1 MRKIVLATQN
11 QGKIAEFERLL
22 AQFAQDIQ
30 VLGLRD
36 FPEMPDIAETGETFT
51 ENALLKARG
60 VCAYTNLPALA
71 DDSGLCIDF
80 LNGDPGIYSAR
91 WSGTHGDDLA
101 NINKVLAQLDGVVAS
116 ERGAHFLCEVALVF
130 PKGHKS
136 EDQEV
141 IESGKLQGFITFAP
155 RGSAGFGYDPIFQP
169 ANQSTKMGLTL
180 GEFAHGEKDKI
191 SHRGIALR
199 AIAPRIKEL
208 L

>member
-36 FPEMPDIAETGETFT
+36 FPEMPDIAETGQTFT

-101 NINKVLAQLDGVVAS
+101 NINKVLAQLGGVVAS

-141 IESGKLQGFITFAP
+141 IESGKLQGFITLSP